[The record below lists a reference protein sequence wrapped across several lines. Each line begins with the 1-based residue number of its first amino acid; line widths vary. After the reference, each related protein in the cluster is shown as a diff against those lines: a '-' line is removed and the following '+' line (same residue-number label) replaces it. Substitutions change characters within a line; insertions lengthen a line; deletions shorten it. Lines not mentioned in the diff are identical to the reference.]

1 MRQVRCV
8 SMKFSTREVNDL
20 ERTASRSAIDIEIG
34 LLTGCRDR
42 PYVHGL
48 VTALLAKG
56 IFLDLIGS
64 EEVDS
69 IDFQGEQKLNFL
81 KFGGRQLQDDGLTR
95 KAFRL
100 IRYYAQLLRYT
111 AAAKPKIFHILW
123 NYKFEYFDRTILM
136 LYYKLRGK
144 KVVLTLHNV
153 NAGKRD
159 SDDALLNRL
168 TLRIQYRLA
177 DHFFVHTQKMKSE
190 LLESFGLREGAITVI
205 PFGINNSVPAT
216 NITFEQA
223 RQRLGIKESAK
234 TILFFGNIGPYKG
247 LEFLVAAFQRIAA
260 KNTDYQLVIAGKLRG
275 GCEKYLSD
283 IQSTIDSDAHRG
295 RIMQKIEFIPDEETE
310 LYFKAADVFVLPYT
324 QIFQSGVLFLGYN
337 FGLPVVAADVGSLR
351 EDIIE
356 GRTGFLCK
364 PSDPGD
370 LAKAI
375 ETYFESDLFKN
386 LSSRRREIK
395 DYANE
400 RHSWD
405 VIGETTRDVYA
416 NLLRRDR
423 A

>member
-1 MRQVRCV
+1 
-8 SMKFSTREVNDL
+8 MKSFIREADNL
-20 ERTASRSAIDIEIG
+20 EGIASRSAIDIEIG

-56 IFLDLIGS
+56 VFLDLIGS

-69 IDFQGEQKLNFL
+69 PDFQGEPKLNFL
-81 KFGGRQLQDDGLTR
+81 KFGGKQLQDDSLTR
-95 KAFRL
+95 KAFKL

-111 AAAKPKIFHILW
+111 AVAKPKIFHILW
-123 NYKFEYFDRTILM
+123 NYKFESFDRTMLM

-159 SDDALLNRL
+159 SNDSLLNRL

-190 LLESFGLREGAITVI
+190 LLKSFGLREGAITVI
-205 PFGINNSVPAT
+205 PFGINNSVPST
-216 NITFEQA
+216 NITSEQA

-260 KNTDYQLVIAGKLRG
+260 KNADYELVIAGKLRG
-275 GCEKYLSD
+275 GCEKYMSD
-283 IQSTIDSDAHRG
+283 IQGTIDSDAYRG
-295 RIMQKIEFIPDEETE
+295 RIMQKIEFISDEETE
-310 LYFKAADVFVLPYT
+310 LYFKAADVFALPYT

-337 FGLPVVAADVGSLR
+337 FGLPVVAADVGSLN

-370 LAKAI
+370 LARAI

-386 LSSRRREIK
+386 LGRRRREIK

-405 VIGETTRDVYA
+405 VVGETTRNVYA
-416 NLLRRDR
+416 NLLRSVR